1 MKKNI
6 IASIASMAIIVNT
19 IGINITANAKV
30 IEPEIVKTETWT
42 TSYYIDDNIET
53 LYPYIDCQAD
63 IYNDGTVKVYFWN
76 THEWDGFDS
85 FTHTAT
91 MLSTVPIPNNSTRYL
106 QMLSFK
112 NNEDY
117 SDGDI
122 TAYPIW
128 CNSYYTFSDGSY
140 IEDANGSDT
149 ISKSTLVDKSRE
161 YHPGTYKELDFP
173 SLKDYSLYNKY
184 DISYYPGVYSFLPN
198 SKTPPNADKVLG
210 TPINTDNSEFNP
222 SVKVVNSYVVS
233 DGYYDYHDN
242 SLIKVDNG
250 GHVQNM
256 PFLFFTFE
264 GKLTDLPVNKKT
276 EIDFYSTVDP
286 AFNNIDFK
294 FHLFGHDLIVNSDI
308 LQTVPKTV
316 EPIDEVS
323 LLKEENAK
331 LKEENERLKNGLIT
345 GTFGDIDGND
355 IIDGRD
361 ATVLLTY
368 YAKTS
373 VGYTGT
379 LDDLIQEQNNE
390 KGVIDTL
397 FGNSKKE

>member
-1 MKKNI
+1 MKKQLI
-6 IASIASMAIIVNT
+6 SSIASMSIIMNT
-19 IGINITANAKV
+19 MGFNLTANAKV

-42 TSYYIDDNIET
+42 TSYYIDDDMET

-91 MLSTVPIPNNSTRYL
+91 MLSTVPIPNNSTMYL

-117 SDGDI
+117 SNGYI

-128 CNSYYTFSDGSY
+128 CNLNYAFPGGFY

-149 ISKSTLVDKSRE
+149 ISKSTLVDKSKE
-161 YHPGTYKELDFP
+161 YPPGTYKELDFP

-184 DISYYPGVYSFLPN
+184 DISYYPGVYSFSPD
-198 SKTPPNADKVLG
+198 SETPNADEVLG
-210 TPINTDNSEFNP
+210 TSILNLLNKQPSYPINTNNSEFNP
-222 SVKVVNSYVVS
+222 SVKAVNSYVVS

-242 SLIKVDNG
+242 SLIKFDNG
-250 GHVQNM
+250 SWVENM

-294 FHLFGHDLIVNSDI
+294 FHLFDHDLIVNSDI

-379 LDDLIQEQNNE
+379 LDNFIQEQNKVEN
-390 KGVIDTL
+390 
-397 FGNSKKE
+397 